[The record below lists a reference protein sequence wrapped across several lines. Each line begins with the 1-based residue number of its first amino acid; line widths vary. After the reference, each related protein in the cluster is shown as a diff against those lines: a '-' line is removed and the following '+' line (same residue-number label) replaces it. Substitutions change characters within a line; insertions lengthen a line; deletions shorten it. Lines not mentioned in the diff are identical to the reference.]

1 MRNRKLESDFQ
12 LNQIFDLETIME
24 LSDDE
29 KTDLFVERLYD
40 IGWIIMLFNSLEGSV
55 NNAVDKTLN
64 PIERRSEI
72 NHLLICEMNYSS
84 KVSFII
90 RHYGMMIYNEI
101 KFNNLIPEL
110 AILEK
115 KLRDAGTTRNIYAHA
130 NYGMT
135 IANEQYIQVKTKAKR
150 NGVFY
155 DYMRFEKEDIELD
168 RRLILDTRSLLEEF
182 EEKFWKNIFSH

>member
-12 LNQIFDLETIME
+12 LNQIFDLETSEE

-55 NNAVDKTLN
+55 NRALDKALD
-64 PIERRSEI
+64 PDERRGEI

-90 RHYGMMIYNEI
+90 RHYGMMIYNDN

-110 AILEK
+110 EILEK

-135 IANEQYIQVKTKAKR
+135 TANEHYIQVKTKAKR

>member
-1 MRNRKLESDFQ
+1 MRQRKLESDFQ
-12 LNQIFDLETIME
+12 LNEIFEIETE
-24 LSDDE
+24 SHLSDDE
-29 KTDLFVERLYD
+29 SSDLFVERLYD

-55 NNAVDKTLN
+55 NYAVDKALD
-64 PIERRSEI
+64 PHERRSEI

-90 RHYGMMIYNEI
+90 RHYGMLIYNDE
-101 KFNNLIPEL
+101 KYKDFIPEL
-110 AILEK
+110 EILEK

-135 IANEQYIQVKTKAKR
+135 VNENYIRVKTKAKR

-155 DYMRFEKEDIELD
+155 DYMRFEKEDIKED
-168 RRLILDTRSLLEEF
+168 QNLILNARNLLEDF
-182 EEKFWKNIFSH
+182 DQKFWDKIFCC